1 MEGVIFKILNDNER
15 GKDGFLKCN
24 NTEHYFSVS
33 ADFHLTPRVGMNT
46 KVLFQLRSPIAGKKA
61 SAKII
66 KIIVEYI
73 LNI

>member
-15 GKDGFLKCN
+15 GKDGFLKCK

-33 ADFHLTPRVGMNT
+33 ADFHLTPKIEMNT

-66 KIIVEYI
+66 KII
-73 LNI
+73 N

>member
-1 MEGVIFKILNDNER
+1 MEGVIFKILNDNDR

-33 ADFHLTPRVGMNT
+33 GNSDLTPKIETNT
-46 KVLFQLRSPIAGKKA
+46 KVLFQLIETGEKV

-66 KIIVEYI
+66 KIID
-73 LNI
+73 

>member
-1 MEGVIFKILNDNER
+1 MEGVILKILNDNER
-15 GKDGFLKCN
+15 GKDGFLKCK

-33 ADFHLTPRVGMNT
+33 LDFHLTPRIGMNT

-66 KIIVEYI
+66 KIID
-73 LNI
+73 

>member
-1 MEGVIFKILNDNER
+1 MEGVVFKILNDNER

-24 NTEHYFSVS
+24 NTEHYFSVF
-33 ADFHLTPRVGMNT
+33 ADFYLTPRVGTNT

-66 KIIVEYI
+66 KIID
-73 LNI
+73 